1 MSALPIIVIRPEPG
15 NAATLALA
23 HTKGLDARGYPLFT
37 AEPVAWDCPD
47 SALFDG
53 LLIGSA
59 NVFRLGGA
67 ELERLTGLP
76 VHVVGH
82 ATAEAAKQAGFTV
95 ATTGE
100 GGLQFV
106 LDQLPGKRLLRLAG
120 EEHLALTAPA
130 DTQIETRIVYRVRPL
145 PLPDDLINLLANGA
159 VVLLHS
165 GEAARHFAALCDAAG
180 LDRKAISLA
189 CLGERIAEAVG
200 TGWQAAK
207 IPPKRTDLALLAL
220 AEQMCQNVAPG
231 GTG

>member
-23 HTKGLDARGYPLFT
+23 HTKGLDAHAYPLFA

-47 SALFDG
+47 PALFDG

-59 NVFRLGGA
+59 NVFRLGGPQ
-67 ELERLTGLP
+67 LQRLTSLP

-82 ATAEAAKQAGFTV
+82 ATAEAAERTGFTV

-130 DTQIETRIVYRVRPL
+130 DTQIETRIVYRVQPRAL
-145 PLPDDLINLLANGA
+145 PNALTSLLKGGA

-189 CLGERIAEAVG
+189 CLGERIADAAGE
-200 TGWQAAK
+200 GWKATE